1 MKWYEFYPS
10 KLELE
15 WIECA
20 LVVKTTIKLTL
31 RPPSSFFVLFQTGVH
46 SIPSKVGLNIQ
57 YLMLKNVLSHADE
70 TPTAFQKNI

>member
-46 SIPSKVGLNIQ
+46 SIPSKVGLNMQ
-57 YLMLKNVLSHADE
+57 YPMLKIALSHADE
-70 TPTAFQKNI
+70 TPTALQEF